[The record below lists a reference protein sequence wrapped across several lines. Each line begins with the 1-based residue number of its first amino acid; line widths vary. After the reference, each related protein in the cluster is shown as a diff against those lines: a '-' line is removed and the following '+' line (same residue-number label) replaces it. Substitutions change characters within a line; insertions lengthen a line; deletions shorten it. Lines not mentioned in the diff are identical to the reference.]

1 MLVADAQ
8 REVRT
13 VFRGGSIGQFVSG
26 LVWFVSAAV
35 TTWWGL
41 RSGIIA
47 ILISGFFIYPMT
59 QAVLWATGGPV
70 SLPKGNPLRE
80 LSIEVAIVGPLMLPL
95 VGAATL
101 YKPAWFYPAMMIA
114 MGAHYLPFSFLYG
127 MRQFI
132 FLGGIMLTSGLL
144 IGLYA
149 PAASTLGAWF
159 TAGLLFVFGFLL
171 RRVHAA
177 QQPQDS

>member
-8 REVRT
+8 QEVRS

-26 LVWFVSAAV
+26 LVWFVSAAL
-35 TTWWGL
+35 TTWLGL

-47 ILISGFFIYPMT
+47 ALLGGFFIYPMT
-59 QAVLWATGGPV
+59 QSVLWAMGGPV
-70 SLPKGNPLRE
+70 SLPARNPLRE
-80 LSIEVAIVGPLMLPL
+80 LAIEVALVGPLMLPL
-95 VGAATL
+95 VGAATIHKL
-101 YKPAWFYPAMMIA
+101 AWFYPAMMIA

-132 FLGGIMLTSGLL
+132 FLGAIMLTSGLL

-149 PAASTLGAWF
+149 PEASTLGAWF
-159 TAGLLFVFGFLL
+159 TAGLLCVFGLLL
-171 RRVHAA
+171 RRAHAT
-177 QQPQDS
+177 QQPQST